1 MRKKGFTLTELLVV
15 LAIMALMALI
25 SVPVI
30 SSLTE
35 KSGLTADRTKADEIE
50 LSIDLWM
57 HTDYQDENFFRTNL
71 YNSSSTGEAAQ
82 AKIGGKTEQMYSY
95 YYAGTD
101 QLPGVELK
109 NESQIRHSAITAIKA
124 TSGMKTIIQGAEQFI
139 EPPKAGA
146 QYGFKYYYK
155 IGRVNVEH
163 IDATES
169 ELGPDDVYKYYVWL
183 DRTGGNISASTRIK
197 NYKYDPDP
205 EVSEETFGHFVFNF
219 GSVNLSTVRIIIKQE
234 GKQSYTFAG
243 IPTTPSIF
251 PSGSYDI
258 YCYKDGVLTATK
270 TGVELNGREATV
282 DLR

>member
-1 MRKKGFTLTELLVV
+1 MTRKGFTLTELLVV

-35 KSGLTADRTKADEIE
+35 KAGLTADRTRAEEIE

-71 YNSSSTGEAAQ
+71 YNSSSTGEAARS
-82 AKIGGKTEQMYSY
+82 KIGGKTEQMYSY
-95 YYAGTD
+95 YFAGTD
-101 QLPGVELK
+101 QLPGVELR

-124 TSGMKTIIQGAEQFI
+124 TSGMKIIVEGAEQFI

-155 IGRVNVEH
+155 IGRVNVER
-163 IDATES
+163 IDATDS
-169 ELGPDDVYKYYVWL
+169 ALGPDDVYKYYVWL
-183 DRTGGNISASTRIK
+183 DRAGGNISASTRIK
-197 NYKYDPDP
+197 HYKFDP
-205 EVSEETFGHFVFNF
+205 EPEVDEETFGHFVFSF
-219 GSVNLSTVRIIIKQE
+219 GSVNLSTVRIVIKQE

-243 IPTTPSIF
+243 ITTTPSIF
-251 PSGSYDI
+251 PPGTYDI
-258 YCYKDGVLTATK
+258 YCYKDGALSATK
-270 TGVELNGREATV
+270 TGVVLSGSEATV